1 VHILDDNAHL
11 KDPFQIASLIANY
24 AKDKNF
30 EIIFTGMQSQDRGSA
45 IVGPVVSELLGY
57 NCVTTVIFFEYVDG
71 EVNVKREIEGGI
83 RAKVS
88 ARTPVVVTCQLGLNV
103 VRYPTLPNIMKAK
116 KKDITTIDVNDLL
129 KEDSIVETISVFIPE
144 KRKGGIILE
153 GKTDETADELIKILK
168 EKALI
173 QR

>member
-1 VHILDDNAHL
+1 
-11 KDPFQIASLIANY
+11 
-24 AKDKNF
+24 
-30 EIIFTGMQSQDRGSA
+30 
-45 IVGPVVSELLGY
+45 
-57 NCVTTVIFFEYVDG
+57 
-71 EVNVKREIEGGI
+71 VNVKREIEGGI

-129 KEDSIVETISVFIPE
+129 KEGSVVETISVFIPE

-153 GKTDETADELIKILK
+153 GKQMKPLMSLLK
-168 EKALI
+168 S
-173 QR
+173 